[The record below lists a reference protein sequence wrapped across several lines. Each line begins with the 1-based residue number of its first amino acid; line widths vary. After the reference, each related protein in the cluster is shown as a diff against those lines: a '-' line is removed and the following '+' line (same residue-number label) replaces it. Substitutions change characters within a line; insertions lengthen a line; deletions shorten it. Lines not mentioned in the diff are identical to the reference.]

1 MASKAPDT
9 MMKKTLFVSLVL
21 CSLLTSG
28 CVVGRRTVA
37 LPIPTQP
44 PASADKGGFHIAEV
58 VDNRKFE
65 NKPRDASIPSIDGD
79 VTSLSSEVKSSMIGR
94 QRNTYGKAMGDIAL
108 PAGDSVVKRSR
119 ALLEEGLRRRGYT
132 ISDDPNAAHAASVS
146 IDEFW
151 AWFSPG
157 MFAVSF
163 EARVTCTL
171 RVRKGD
177 GSADVVIHGYGM
189 NKGQVAS
196 DGNWQLAYTR
206 AFEDFLAKMGPE
218 LDKAGL

>member
-1 MASKAPDT
+1 
-9 MMKKTLFVSLVL
+9 MMKKPLILAVVL
-21 CSLLTSG
+21 ASTLTSG

-37 LPIPTQP
+37 LPIPSQP
-44 PASADKGGFHIAEV
+44 AAASTKGEFRIDAV

-65 NKPRDASIPSIDGD
+65 NKPSEASVPSIDGD
-79 VTSLSSEVKSSMIGR
+79 IATLSSETKSSMIGR

-108 PAGDSVVKRSR
+108 PAGDSVIKRSR

-132 ISDDPNAAHAASVS
+132 ISDSPDAANSASVS

-157 MFAVSF
+157 MWAVSF

-171 RVRKGD
+171 RIKKAD
-177 GSADVVIHGYGM
+177 GSADLVIRGYGM

-196 DGNWQLAYTR
+196 DSNWQLAYTR